1 MTRKAYIGVS
11 DKARNITNIYIGISD
26 KARKVKRAYIGV
38 NGVARLFFESD
49 WWTAGGIS
57 SANCLAAYQFKGA
70 SSETVARTDLTG
82 HGYTLTK
89 WSSTSGKLAPSWS
102 KANGFYI
109 GATASDYGIN
119 PTLYNTTLNGKA
131 IKSIV
136 IRYDGFSASSLDGH
150 SIVLAPGSDG
160 YAGLWI
166 DGGPRSSNWPGTSS
180 GRTNNPVIR
189 KNKRT
194 ILWASTTAAA
204 SGTIGMT
211 AKSAIYKNGTAMTLT
226 EVTENTSTGY
236 FPITAPG
243 DKYTIWLPRL
253 ANFKVYAAA
262 FYSVNLTAAQHK
274 AVADA
279 MLDL

>member
-1 MTRKAYIGVS
+1 MAKTYIGVS
-11 DKARNITNIYIGISD
+11 GKAREVSGFWVGVSGV
-26 KARKVKRAYIGV
+26 ARKVVRGWVGV
-38 NGVARLFFESD
+38 GGKARLFYESD
-49 WWTAGGIS
+49 FWTAGGIS
-57 SANCLAAYQFKGA
+57 TANCLAAYQFKGA

-82 HGYTLTK
+82 HGHTLTK

-189 KNKRT
+189 KNTST

-243 DKYTIWLPRL
+243 DRYTIWLPRL

-274 AVADA
+274 AVSNA
-279 MLDL
+279 MLKL